1 MRTPPPLMY
10 AVFGSF
16 SHGAVVA
23 PTPGGAHATT
33 APDTPTL
40 PDTPAESE
48 FNNVLWKLNPP
59 SPRTQPGLT
68 PQTRTC
74 AVPSKSSTQGRL
86 LWMI

>member
-48 FNNVLWKLNPP
+48 FNNVLWKLNPGSHLRLAP
-59 SPRTQPGLT
+59 AQY
-68 PQTRTC
+68 PQ
-74 AVPSKSSTQGRL
+74 SHL
-86 LWMI
+86 LKGDCYG